1 MKNVILLLGDG
12 LGLAVR
18 TAARALSRG
27 YKHGKSDG
35 LLAMDTMEATGLVM
49 TTALNAF
56 VTDSAP
62 GMSSYVTGHKAANN
76 MEGVYPDNTWP
87 ARAAGASATPVS
99 GLGLFDNPRTEYLG
113 ALLRRTRGP
122 GFGVGIVT
130 TADVTDATPGANAVH
145 TSNRSAAAGIASR
158 YLDERAINGIN
169 VLLGGGRCHFIRKAT
184 PETACGR
191 PDGRDLE
198 ADFAT
203 AGFRRVA
210 TRTELLALGNDAP
223 PSALLGLFRTSHLSV
238 AYDKVGA
245 GKYSDDLVGDR
256 VAALGDQPMLEEM
269 TAAALRS
276 LDTHSPQG
284 FYLMV
289 EGASID
295 KQEHAVD
302 AERSIW
308 DAIEFDR
315 AVAVALDFA
324 RRTNGD
330 ADPDNDTLVIVT
342 ADHETGGLALIG
354 VGNERYQ
361 PKTVGYAVRDYAAVF
376 RFEPDQAVLDFF
388 PNYERDAQGYPID
401 PDPSRKV
408 IVGWAAGPDHY
419 ENWLANRVPVSPA
432 TNATRV
438 EVDGKSITVPTP
450 ATANPAR
457 DGAQDRSQAGDGRCR
472 DSWCRGRSKMARPA
486 ARRRTVR
493 RTPTRRP
500 IPTPSAGTPPPTC
513 RSRPR
518 DPAP

>member
-1 MKNVILLLGDG
+1 MFRLLIGVAYLAIVVPAQAQTSIRLVPVNGATIAAGARFDIRVEATAAAAEAPRGLKVALDGIDITAKNILAPGADGERGRGGTGTPEGYEPARDRAATAPANTTNFLQRDVVITTAGRHSLTATTADGATATVTWEVFAWQEPAKAGAPRVKNVILLLGDG

-27 YKHGKSDG
+27 YTNGKSDG
-35 LLAMDTMEATGLVM
+35 RLAMDTMEATGLVM
-49 TTALNAF
+49 TPALNAF

-99 GLGLFDNPRTEYLG
+99 GLGIFDNPRTEYLG

-122 GFGVGIVT
+122 GFGVGLVT

-145 TSNRSAAAGIASR
+145 TSNRAAWSR
-158 YLDERAINGIN
+158 HRRRGTSTNARLNGIS

-191 PDGRDLE
+191 SDGRDLE
-198 ADFAT
+198 ADFAA
-203 AGFRRVA
+203 AGFRRVV

-223 PSALLGLFRTSHLSV
+223 PTALLGLFRTSHLSV

-256 VAALGDQPMLEEM
+256 AAALRDQPMLEEM

-295 KQEHAVD
+295 KQEH
-302 AERSIW
+302 
-308 DAIEFDR
+308 
-315 AVAVALDFA
+315 
-324 RRTNGD
+324 
-330 ADPDNDTLVIVT
+330 
-342 ADHETGGLALIG
+342 
-354 VGNERYQ
+354 
-361 PKTVGYAVRDYAAVF
+361 
-376 RFEPDQAVLDFF
+376 
-388 PNYERDAQGYPID
+388 
-401 PDPSRKV
+401 
-408 IVGWAAGPDHY
+408 
-419 ENWLANRVPVSPA
+419 
-432 TNATRV
+432 
-438 EVDGKSITVPTP
+438 
-450 ATANPAR
+450 
-457 DGAQDRSQAGDGRCR
+457 CR
-472 DSWCRGRSKMARPA
+472 
-486 ARRRTVR
+486 RRRTVDLGRHRVRSR
-493 RTPTRRP
+493 RRRRARLRAPHQRRRRP
-500 IPTPSAGTPPPTC
+500 GQRHA
-513 RSRPR
+513 RHR
-518 DPAP
+518 DRGP